1 MDLQQHIHDIG
12 KRAKTASMHLSL
24 LTTDEKNFILQ
35 AMATALDEHR
45 DTIKIENKKD
55 VDAAVS
61 AQLSGAIIDRLLL
74 DDVRI
79 DNIIA
84 SIRRIA
90 MLPDPVGKILHE
102 LEKTNGLLIKKIRTP
117 IGVIAMIYES
127 RPNVTAD
134 VSALCLKTSNAAIL
148 RGGKEAL
155 HSNQAI
161 LEILLAAGYK
171 AGLPEHALQLI
182 TIPDRDAVRILL
194 QMPQYVDL
202 AIPRGG
208 SSLIQMV
215 IENARVPV
223 IKHDKGICHTYVD
236 KSGNLEMAVNIA
248 ENAKC
253 QRPGVCN
260 SMETLL
266 VHEAIAKDFLPMLA
280 KRMHERKVILKGDS
294 LSREILPD
302 IEAATEEDW
311 RTEYLDLIL
320 AIRVVKDVVAA
331 IQHINFYGSH
341 HSDTIIA
348 EDINA
353 QQLFTQQVDSATV
366 YINAST
372 RFTDGGEFGMGAEI
386 GISTDKL
393 HARGPMGLEELTTY
407 KYIIYGQG
415 QIRE

>member
-1 MDLQQHIHDIG
+1 MNIEQHIREIG
-12 KRAKTASMHLSL
+12 ERAKSATTHLAM
-24 LTTDEKNFILQ
+24 LTTDQKNFILQ
-35 AMATALDEHR
+35 AMANALDEHR
-45 DTIKIENKKD
+45 EIIKKENQKD
-55 VDAAVS
+55 LDL
-61 AQLSGAIIDRLLL
+61 AQKAELSNALIDRLLL
-74 DDVRI
+74 DDTRI
-79 DNIIA
+79 DNMIA

-90 MLPDPVGKILHE
+90 MLPDPIGKVLHE
-102 LEKTNGLLIKKIRTP
+102 HAKTNGLLIKKIRTP

-161 LEILLAAGYK
+161 LEILLAAAYK

-182 TIPDRDAVRILL
+182 TIPEHEAVKILL
-194 QMPQYVDL
+194 KMPEYIDL

-208 SSLIQMV
+208 SNLINMV
-215 IENARVPV
+215 VEHARVPV
-223 IKHDKGICHTYVD
+223 IKHDKGLCHTYVD
-236 KSGNLEMAVNIA
+236 KSGDLNMAVDIC

-260 SMETLL
+260 AMESLL
-266 VHEAIAKDFLPMLA
+266 VHEDIAHEFLPLLA
-280 KRMHERKVILKGDS
+280 KRLQDRVTLKGDT
-294 LSREILPD
+294 LTRNILPD
-302 IEAATEEDW
+302 IEIATEEDW
-311 RTEYLDLIL
+311 HTEYSDLIL
-320 AIRVVKDVVAA
+320 SIRIVKDVIAA
-331 IQHINFYGSH
+331 IHHINFYGSH
-341 HSDTIIA
+341 HSDAIIA
-348 EDINA
+348 EDIDA

-407 KYIIYGQG
+407 KYIIYGHG